1 MYNLYTNTKMAK
13 KGKKTLLQCNNT
25 MLPDI
30 VNFSVIFHGLLGRTT
45 YSFIIIWVRMK

>member
-1 MYNLYTNTKMAK
+1 MAK

-45 YSFIIIWVRMK
+45 YSFIIIWERDIKR